1 MLNLDLLL
9 RKLGWGEKKFDET
22 FFLKKKKKKTW
33 QPTHF
38 LNTLSME
45 P

>member
-22 FFLKKKKKKTW
+22 FFFKKKKNEVEFCHIEKKKKKC
-33 QPTHF
+33 
-38 LNTLSME
+38 
-45 P
+45 